1 MTVKVML
8 HKNYT
13 KIEKFKTPQILTKL
27 SGMIEYHLLSLQKK
41 FQPKTRNISGD
52 IGLGKISECFVKVV
66 RDSTRIFQIVK
77 VMSMGI

>member
-1 MTVKVML
+1 ML

-27 SGMIEYHLLSLQKK
+27 SGMIEYHLLSLKKK

-52 IGLGKISECFVKVV
+52 IGAGKISEYFVKAVSNS
-66 RDSTRIFQIVK
+66 RHFSKSVK
-77 VMSMGI
+77 VT